1 MSEQESKPLAKPSQP
16 SESSPQPTAAKSSA
30 NAQKGKKAA
39 DGSAKSATQS
49 PSAKS
54 SPASA
59 AGSGQRT
66 PRRSR
71 AGIWLAILALL
82 IALAAI
88 AGGLYLWQRQQ
99 ALQQQLQ
106 TQKTQQTE
114 QRSQLSSLRDTVGS
128 RADALQQ
135 RDDNIAKVQQDLRD
149 SVESVR
155 KLAGRSRRDWILA
168 EVEYLL
174 RIGNRRLQLQRDP
187 ATAIAALQ
195 IADERLQELADPGLT
210 EVRERIARELDQLRA
225 TPRPDIDGIAVQLSS
240 LQEQVPQLQVKSA
253 RAPSREALPGADDQ
267 RQAPTQAWREG
278 LQRAWQALRRLVV
291 IRRRDEP
298 IKPLLGPEQEFAVRD
313 GLRLQLEAA
322 RLALLRG
329 DAAVY
334 RASIHG
340 AGDWMKRY
348 FIADSSAYDAMK
360 QRLQQLGERE
370 IQPQLPDISA
380 SLRRLRE
387 IMDQRGLNT
396 EPVSRETQPS
406 EGAGSQQAPAGGP
419 AAEQSPADSAPSG
432 ASGGAPGGA
441 SGEAPGEAPGGAPGS
456 DVPAQP
462 APDANAQPD
471 GAQ

>member
-1 MSEQESKPLAKPSQP
+1 MSEQESKPPAKPSQP
-16 SESSPQPTAAKSSA
+16 SESSPQPTTDKSSA
-30 NAQKGKKAA
+30 NVQKGKKTAH
-39 DGSAKSATQS
+39 GSAKSTTQ
-49 PSAKS
+49 PPNAKS
-54 SPASA
+54 SPAPT

-99 ALQQQLQ
+99 AMQQQLQ
-106 TQKTQQTE
+106 SQQSQ
-114 QRSQLSSLRDTVGS
+114 QRSQLSSLRDTLAS
-128 RADALQQ
+128 RVDGLQQ
-135 RDDNIAKVQQDLRD
+135 RDDKIAKVQQELRD
-149 SVESVR
+149 SLESVR
-155 KLAGRSRRDWILA
+155 QLAGRSRRDWILA

-195 IADERLQELADPGLT
+195 IADARLHELADPGLT

-240 LQEQVPQLQVKSA
+240 LQQQVPQLQVKSA
-253 RAPSREALPGADDQ
+253 RAPAREELPGAGAQ
-267 RQAPTQAWREG
+267 REAPPQAWREG

-329 DAAVY
+329 NAAVY
-334 RASIHG
+334 RTSIQE

-348 FIADSSAYDAMK
+348 FIADNPAYDAMK
-360 QRLQQLGERE
+360 QSLQQLGERD

-396 EPVSRETQPS
+396 EPASRETPPS
-406 EGAGSQQAPAGGP
+406 GGAAARQAPAGAE
-419 AAEQSPADSAPSG
+419 AAEQSPPDNAPSG
-432 ASGGAPGGA
+432 APASDAAAP
-441 SGEAPGEAPGGAPGS
+441 
-456 DVPAQP
+456 P
-462 APDANAQPD
+462 APDANTQPD